1 MKKLVL
7 NTLLLV
13 LFSSFSATAAET
25 TDSVKVWGNCG
36 MCQAR
41 IEKAAKE
48 GGAVLASWSEDTKI
62 LNVSFDP
69 ASTSLKAIE
78 QKVAAVGHDT
88 ENNTAPKNVYG
99 KLPGCCKYDRKPG
112 AEQ

>member
-13 LFSSFSATAAET
+13 LLSSFSAMANEK

-48 GGAVLASWSEDTKI
+48 GGAARASWSEETKI

-88 ENNTAPKNVYG
+88 ENDTAPKSVYS

>member
-7 NTLLLV
+7 NTLLLL
-13 LFSSFSATAAET
+13 LFSSFSAIANET

-48 GGAVLASWSEDTKI
+48 GGAARASWSEDSKI
-62 LNVSFDP
+62 LNVSFNP
-69 ASTSLKAIE
+69 AFTSLKAIE
-78 QKVAAVGHDT
+78 QKVAAIGHDT
-88 ENNTAPKNVYG
+88 ENNTAPMSVYG

-112 AEQ
+112 AAQ